1 VVRQRAAFVEGTPAP
16 DFPGGE
22 GESRHIGRATEE
34 YVRKYC
40 NPLGVQQMGLDKL
53 VMVDRDTPGGRAVVQ
68 EANKVLGF

>member
-1 VVRQRAAFVEGTPAP
+1 VVHQRAAFLAGTPAP

-53 VMVDRDTPGGRAVVQ
+53 VTVETDTPGGKAVVQ